1 MLIVSNFHAR
11 EIITPLIALTA
22 ADRLTAGYGTDPQIT
37 SAVDGHEIWIAPT
50 WNPDGY
56 NHVFTTDNMWR
67 KNRRV
72 FSNGVGVDQNR
83 NFSQGWSTSCAGST
97 SVSSETY
104 KGPAAG
110 SEAET
115 QTLITW
121 SQRERFAKVIDY
133 HSMGREVL
141 YTYRC
146 LSHPFTAW
154 MRQEAVAL
162 SQVSGYGGATRAP
175 SAEGEHYEWQ
185 FARMGAYAFL
195 IETHTEFQPSYESG
209 VAEAEM
215 LWPGVL
221 SVLERPISISGHVT
235 DAVTGAPLA
244 ARIDLLNVA
253 FSNGETNGSGGQY
266 GSYHMFLPPGSYDVR
281 FSATGYAP
289 VVNRVSVTATS
300 ATILDVQLTAAAPE
314 VVVFADTFETN
325 LGWTRNPDGADT
337 ATTGLWERGDPQSTS
352 SEGPKQLG
360 DDRQR
365 PQRSRDGPAG
375 RHRGRRARPRWRHD
389 VDRIPGRRLAVDR
402 DSDAEFQLLPRAR
415 IERIERRLPASDDRR
430 RHDDDG
436 FRGARRSCG

>member
-1 MLIVSNFHAR
+1 
-11 EIITPLIALTA
+11 
-22 ADRLTAGYGTDPQIT
+22 
-37 SAVDGHEIWIAPT
+37 
-50 WNPDGY
+50 
-56 NHVFTTDNMWR
+56 MWR

-83 NFSQGWSTSCAGST
+83 NFPQGWSSSCAGST
-97 SVSSETY
+97 SVNSETY
-104 KGPAAG
+104 KGPSAG

-115 QTLITW
+115 QTLMTW
-121 SQRERFAKVIDY
+121 SQRERFAKLIDY
-133 HSMGREVL
+133 HSSGREVL
-141 YTYRC
+141 YAYRC
-146 LSHPFTAW
+146 LSHPFTSW
-154 MRQEAVAL
+154 MRQEAIAL

-195 IETHTEFQPSYESG
+195 IETHTEFQPPYESG

-244 ARIDLLNVA
+244 ARIDLLNVT
-253 FSNGETNGSGGQY
+253 FSNGETNGSGGPY
-266 GSYHMFLPPGSYDVR
+266 GSYHMFLPPGTYDVR

-289 VVNRVSVTATS
+289 VVNRVSVTAASST
-300 ATILDVQLTAAAPE
+300 TLDVQLTAAVPE

-325 LGWTRNPDGADT
+325 LGWTRNPDGTDT

-360 DDRQR
+360 TTVNGVNDLVT
-365 PQRSRDGPAG
+365 G
-375 RHRGRRARPRWRHD
+375 
-389 VDRIPGRRLAVDR
+389 RLAGTSAGAHDLDGGTTSIESPAIV
-402 DSDAEFQLLPRAR
+402 LPSTGTLTLSFSYYLAHGSNASSADYLRVT
-415 IERIERRLPASDDRR
+415 IVGDTITTVLEERGDPA
-430 RHDDDG
+430 DDDG
-436 FRGARRSCG
+436 VWATAIVNLSAFAGQTVRILVEAADAPGASLVEAAIDDVRIVRQ